1 MSLCGIRC
9 SKEMFGGKCR
19 TAITGAKGYTGG
31 HCAALWSE
39 TLIPTALEPSYVLE
53 ITVNIL

>member
-1 MSLCGIRC
+1 
-9 SKEMFGGKCR
+9 MFGGKCR

-39 TLIPTALEPSYVLE
+39 TLIPTALEPSCVLE